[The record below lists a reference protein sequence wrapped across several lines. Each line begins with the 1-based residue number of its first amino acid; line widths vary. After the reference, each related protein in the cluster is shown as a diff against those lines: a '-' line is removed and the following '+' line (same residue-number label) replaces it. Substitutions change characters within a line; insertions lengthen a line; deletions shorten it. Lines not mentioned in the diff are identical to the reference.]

1 MDKKERLIDYLYGEM
16 TEAERRE
23 FEELLSQDEEIRA
36 EWNALQQTRNRL
48 AELPEIRPEAT
59 VVTIETP
66 RSRWSKWGWWAGAAA
81 AVALVLGLL
90 NARLE
95 IASNGLVFALG
106 APAPAETNATT
117 TDDAIMANLQEQL
130 TQRDRELE
138 QRLLQLD
145 TQWQN
150 RLIAR
155 EERLQQNWN
164 QQLAAYQN
172 QRQKDLEKF
181 ARYLVNQEMPEL
193 VDLVQNLQLEQ
204 QEELRLLLTRFW
216 TQWQETR
223 AADLESIESE
233 FVNLYR
239 NVELNQSETEAILKS
254 LVVSR

>member
-23 FEELLSQDEEIRA
+23 FEELLSQDEEMRA
-36 EWNALQQTRNRL
+36 EWNALQQTRSRL

-59 VVTIETP
+59 VVTIEAP
-66 RSRWSKWGWWAGAAA
+66 RPRWSKWGWRAGAAA
-81 AVALVLGLL
+81 AVLLLLSLL
-90 NARLE
+90 NPRLE
-95 IASNGLVFALG
+95 IGSNGLVLALG
-106 APAPAETNATT
+106 APAPAETNAPT
-117 TDDAIMANLQEQL
+117 TDEASMANLQEQL
-130 TQRDRELE
+130 AQRDRELE

-150 RLIAR
+150 RLAQR
-155 EERLQQNWN
+155 EERLQQNWDR
-164 QQLAAYQN
+164 QLAIYQT

-181 ARYLVNQEMPEL
+181 AQYL

-216 TQWQETR
+216 SQWQETR

-239 NVELNQSETEAILKS
+239 NFELNQSETEAILKS